1 MHTTELKLKTVTP
14 MFLHGHNNMIVE
26 LRPPPFKALFRY
38 WWRTVQDR
46 DVNSLREHEA
56 ELFGSTDGKA
66 PFSIRIP
73 GKEDL
78 GVPIKC
84 SPLPHKGSAKMDA
97 YDVGKTFNLRLITKN
112 EQDALEYQ
120 QIAKLGFLLGGV
132 GNRSRRGFGSICEA
146 SWNFKNVSDLRK
158 EILETL
164 NALASDRFEEK
175 QRCIHSR
182 SVQIIESKDCT
193 NNSPEPKYPVIRRV
207 FFAQQTDTVKN
218 LLEKIGEA
226 THKHQD
232 RALGYARGGKMAS
245 PIHVRIQKVGTGYLP
260 IVVQLYSVYPDY
272 TLSNQ
277 QKQNFQ
283 KQLKFIDHIIKRNS
297 P

>member
-1 MHTTELKLKTVTP
+1 MNTTQLELETVTP
-14 MFLHGHNNMIVE
+14 MFLHGHDNKVLE

-38 WWRTVQDR
+38 WWRTVQDCSWK
-46 DVNSLREHEA
+46 SLSEQEA
-56 ELFGSTDGKA
+56 ALFGSTDGKA
-66 PFSIRIP
+66 PFSLRIS
-73 GKEDL
+73 GATNL
-78 GVPIKC
+78 GPAIKY

-97 YDVGKTFNLRLITKN
+97 YDVGKSFNLCLITKN
-112 EQDALEYQ
+112 TSDASDYK
-120 QIAKLGFLLGGV
+120 QIAKLGFLLGGI
-132 GNRSRRGFGSICEA
+132 GNRSRRGFGSICET

-164 NALASDRFEEK
+164 NTFANDRFVEK
-175 QRCIHSR
+175 KRSINDR
-182 SVQIIESKDCT
+182 SVQIIESKNCT
-193 NNSPEPKYPVIRRV
+193 NNSPKPEYPVIRRV
-207 FFAQQTDTVKN
+207 FFAQQADTVKN

-260 IVVQLYSVYPDY
+260 IVVQLYSVYPGH
-272 TLSNQ
+272 TSSNQ

-283 KQLKFIDHIIKRNS
+283 KQLNFIDHIIK
-297 P
+297 

>member
-1 MHTTELKLKTVTP
+1 MEITQLKLETVTP
-14 MFLHGHNNMIVE
+14 MFLHGHNNTIVE

-38 WWRTVQDR
+38 WWRTVQDC
-46 DVNSLREHEA
+46 DVDSLRKTEGKW
-56 ELFGSTDGKA
+56 FGSTDGKS

-73 GKEDL
+73 GKKDL
-78 GVPIKC
+78 GDPIKY
-84 SPLPHKGSAKMDA
+84 SPLPHKNTFKMDA
-97 YDVGKTFNLRLITKN
+97 YDVGKPFNLRVITKN
-112 EQDALEYQ
+112 EQDAKKYK
-120 QIAKLGFLLGGV
+120 QITKLSFLLGGV
-132 GNRSRRGFGSICEA
+132 GNRSRRGFGSICET
-146 SWNFKNVSDLRK
+146 SWNFKCVSDLRK

-164 NALASDRFEEK
+164 NAFAIDQFEEK
-175 QRCIHSR
+175 ERDMASG

-260 IVVQLYSVYPDY
+260 IVVQLYSVYPGHTSSD
-272 TLSNQ
+272 Q

-283 KQLKFIDHIIKRNS
+283 KQRAFISQIIS
-297 P
+297 